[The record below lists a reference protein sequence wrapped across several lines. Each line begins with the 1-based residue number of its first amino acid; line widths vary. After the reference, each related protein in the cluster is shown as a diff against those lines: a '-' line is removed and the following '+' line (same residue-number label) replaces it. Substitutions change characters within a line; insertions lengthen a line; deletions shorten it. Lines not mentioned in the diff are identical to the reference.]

1 MTRARSTWW
10 YPALAGVAAVA
21 AGLGVGEVVAAIVD
35 PRSSPLV
42 AVGGLVIDRVPES
55 GKDLAIRLFGTN
67 DKLALQVGT
76 VVLLNLIC
84 AALGVLARRRRW
96 VGFAGFAA
104 LGGLAIVAALT
115 RAGASVEWALPGL
128 VAAGTGV
135 ALLGWFLRQIDSFTP
150 PEDAAAERTADSA
163 ADRTVTGGDDRTDGD
178 LTGTAAASR
187 RLFLRGSALALGGGA
202 LVGWLGRWLGS
213 FSVANTARDEVAVEL
228 PTPSGGPAPAVP
240 EADVADLRYV
250 TPNER
255 FYRIDTALVVPRIN
269 PAEWT
274 LTIDG
279 RVRRPLTLTFDE
291 LLSRPMVERYIT
303 LTCVSNPVG
312 GDLIGNARWLGVP
325 IADLL
330 DEVDPDP
337 AADQVVSWSVDG
349 FTAGTPTAALR
360 DGRDALLA
368 VGMNGEPLPFDHGFP
383 VRMVVPGLYG
393 YVSATKWLRRLEL
406 TTFDA
411 FDAYW
416 IPRGW
421 AQQAPIKTQSRID
434 RPRPGQR
441 IEAGEYL
448 VAGVAWAQHRG
459 ISAVQVRVDGGPW
472 QDATLAAVA
481 SIDTWRLWS
490 WRWMATPG
498 DHTLEVRAADN
509 AGVFQTADVAPPI
522 PDGATGYHRISVQVH

>member
-1 MTRARSTWW
+1 V
-10 YPALAGVAAVA
+10 AGVAALV
-21 AGLGVGEVVAAIVD
+21 AGLGVGEVVAVIVD

-42 AVGGLVIDRVPES
+42 AVDGLVIDRVPEA
-55 GKDLAIRLFGTN
+55 GKQLAIRLFGTH
-67 DKLALQVGT
+67 DKLALQIGT
-76 VVLLNLIC
+76 VVLLGLIG
-84 AALGVLARRRRW
+84 AALGGLARSRRW
-96 VGFAGFAA
+96 IGFAGVAA
-104 LGGLAIVAALT
+104 LGGLAIAAALT
-115 RAGASVEWALPGL
+115 RAGASVPWAAPGL
-128 VAAGTGV
+128 AAAVSAGVVLGWLLRRVEAFAPAAGAAPTLDRTV
-135 ALLGWFLRQIDSFTP
+135 ADQ
-150 PEDAAAERTADSA
+150 SA
-163 ADRTVTGGDDRTDGD
+163 PDRTVTRPSADGGPGDGDRTG
-178 LTGTAAASR
+178 GERAGAAIASR
-187 RLFLRGSALALGGGA
+187 RLFLQGSALALGGGA
-202 LVGWLGRWLGS
+202 VAGWLGRVLGR
-213 FSVANTARDEVAVEL
+213 FAVTDVARDELAVQL
-228 PTPSGGPAPAVP
+228 PAPSGGPAPVIP
-240 EADVADLRYV
+240 GADVADLRYV
-250 TPNER
+250 TPNDR
-255 FYRIDTALVVPRIN
+255 FYRIDTALVVPRID
-269 PAEWT
+269 PATWT

-291 LLSRPMVERYIT
+291 LLARPMIERYIT
-303 LTCVSNPVG
+303 LTCVSNEVG

-368 VGMNGEPLPFDHGFP
+368 VGMNGEPLPFEHGFP

-421 AQQAPIKTQSRID
+421 AKQAPIKTQSRID

-441 IEAGEYL
+441 IAAGEYL
-448 VAGVAWAQHRG
+448 VAGVAWAQRRG

-509 AGVFQTADVAPPI
+509 AGVFQTAEVAPPI
-522 PDGATGYHRISVQVH
+522 PDGATGYHRISVQVR